1 MSNALMW
8 WIAKETEANNYL
20 IRDWNSASRWNNEE
34 KWLNFHLNS
43 HKELE
48 WFTHCLKITR
58 NDQSRMNEEVYEDCQ
73 ERVINEKKLSNH
85 QQLNKVYSSM
95 WQEEQDHQKTE
106 TQWILRNHAERWTIL
121 ERTVQN
127 CEMSKKCS
135 CRHIDLS
142 DNFSSGQVK
151 MLQHHYDSAK

>member
-1 MSNALMW
+1 MW

-34 KWLNFHLNS
+34 KSLNFHLNS
-43 HKELE
+43 HEELE

-85 QQLNKVYSSM
+85 
-95 WQEEQDHQKTE
+95 
-106 TQWILRNHAERWTIL
+106 
-121 ERTVQN
+121 
-127 CEMSKKCS
+127 
-135 CRHIDLS
+135 
-142 DNFSSGQVK
+142 
-151 MLQHHYDSAK
+151 